1 MQTIIIIHIFSSL
14 RLLRKAKFL
23 LPTQESQGIYYT
35 GRINAPVEQ
44 LSSSIKN
51 KNQNGEGS
59 GPSIKKIASKLWLS
73 FFCLKV
79 CNSG

>member
-1 MQTIIIIHIFSSL
+1 MQTIIIIHIFTSL

-23 LPTQESQGIYYT
+23 LPTQGIYHT
-35 GRINAPVEQ
+35 GRMNAPVEQ